1 MESES
6 SCRAA
11 DSIIHNLKKQFTR
24 RLDPSKEYDA
34 AAHNPVNS
42 HVYLATT
49 PEGGYCAVKIS
60 GIRGIK
66 AQQALD
72 SAYLEAQIIGHNRLA
87 HPNIIRGLG
96 AQFGSSEVMLC
107 MEFLYGGDLLKYITD
122 NGAGL
127 CDAKVRWIA
136 KQLCDA
142 ISFIHSRG
150 YLHCDIKTENILIED
165 RRRLNIKLGDFG
177 FVTKAN
183 NPNRITSR
191 GSIHYAAPELFS
203 AGSLN
208 TYQSEAWSL
217 GVVIYVVARRDLPF
231 NGRSYKEVAEQIK
244 TADPKYVWDEHS
256 QYAKLF
262 PSPQCRSLIKG
273 LLIKDPLVRTS
284 ISTAEENPW
293 IKDAEPYA
301 SFRCIRSATALSEK
315 EIQFRRLMT
324 ESFP

>member
-24 RLDPSKEYDA
+24 RLDPGKEYDA

-60 GIRGIK
+60 GIRGITV
-66 AQQALD
+66 QQALD
-72 SAYLEAQIIGHNRLA
+72 SAYLEAQLIGHNRLA
-87 HPNIIRGLG
+87 HPNIIRGIA

-107 MEFLYGGDLLKYITD
+107 MEFLHGGDLLKYISEST
-122 NGAGL
+122 AGL

-142 ISFIHSRG
+142 ISFIHKHG
-150 YLHCDIKTENILIED
+150 YLHCDIKTENILIQD
-165 RRRLNIKLGDFG
+165 RVRLNIKLADFG

-203 AGSLN
+203 VGSLN
-208 TYQSEAWSL
+208 TFQSDAWSL

-231 NGRSYKEVAEQIK
+231 SGRNYRDVAEQIK
-244 TADPKYVWDEHS
+244 TMDPKYVWDEHT
-256 QYAKLF
+256 QYAKLL
-262 PSPQCRSLIKG
+262 PSPQCRSFIKG
-273 LLIKDPLVRTS
+273 LLMKDPFVRTS
-284 ISTAEENPW
+284 INTAKEDQW
-293 IKDAEPYA
+293 VKDAEPYA
-301 SFRCIRSATALSEK
+301 SFRFVKSAAAFSEK
-315 EIQFRRLMT
+315 ETQFRRLLT